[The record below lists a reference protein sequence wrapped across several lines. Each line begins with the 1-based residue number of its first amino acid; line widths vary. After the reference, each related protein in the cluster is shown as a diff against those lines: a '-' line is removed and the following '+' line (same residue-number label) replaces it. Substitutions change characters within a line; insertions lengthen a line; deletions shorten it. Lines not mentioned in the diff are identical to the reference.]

1 MLPDAV
7 PLAADAAD
15 DAVSALSAAASEEAV
30 LVSLCV
36 PEAVVSVPLE
46 AAEEPAVVSAVLEE
60 AVASVSEE
68 VLLAA
73 DGSSYGVRSLL

>member
-1 MLPDAV
+1 MLTDAV

-46 AAEEPAVVSAVLEE
+46 AAEPAEVSAVLEE
-60 AVASVSEE
+60 AEASVSEE

-73 DGSSYGVRSLL
+73 DGSSNGVRSLL